1 MNKIKATTVIL
12 LGSLVFGPAVADEF
26 DGSVPLICAT
36 VEARDCV
43 LGSDCYTGNPDDLG
57 APRFIR
63 IDFKK
68 KVLKGTEI
76 SSPILNMTKQKNQL
90 IMQGSE
96 LDFGWT
102 FSLNQS
108 NGKFSAS
115 LTNPDGAFLLF
126 GSCMPL

>member
-1 MNKIKATTVIL
+1 MNIFKAAIAIL
-12 LGSLVFGPAVADEF
+12 SGSLVLGTAFAEDF

-36 VEARDCV
+36 MEARDCM
-43 LGSDCYTGNPDDLG
+43 LGAKCFTGHPDALG

-76 SSPILNMTKQKNQL
+76 TSPILNMTKQQNQL
-90 IMQGSE
+90 IMQGTE

-102 FSLNQS
+102 FTLSQTT
-108 NGKFSAS
+108 GI
-115 LTNPDGAFLLF
+115 
-126 GSCMPL
+126 M